1 MSGKSKFLKKAALSS
16 FFAATAFGAHAQ
28 LSNTLYF
35 DQNNLRQHY
44 VNPASQPI
52 GKFYIGMPALSTI
65 AVSGGNSDVAF
76 QDIFYNIKR
85 DGKNVTTLFFDK
97 DVNKTKDF
105 LDLMSGQERVFASY
119 RLNLI
124 DFGFRT
130 HERNYITFGIA
141 NRMET
146 AAFMP
151 ESFSHFAFEGMKN
164 GQSYNF
170 DADKLSVSSTVF
182 TEFALGFSRKVTE
195 QLEVGA
201 KLKYL
206 YGHANV
212 VTDFSDLK
220 LYGSED
226 KWYIKG
232 DASIH
237 GAVPGLEIVEDED
250 HKVDDVDFND
260 DLDVSEYVKPQGGG
274 FAVDLGAN
282 YQLLPQLKLS
292 ASLVD
297 FGFIHWKK
305 NLVQLDKTND
315 FVYDG
320 IDYDIN
326 KPDDDYYDEYGDML
340 EDMYRVNNKPDKYFT
355 HLTSKVYLGGE
366 YSFWDNRLG
375 LGALSK
381 TYFYRGNVWE
391 DFLVSANF
399 RPWKQLSAT
408 LTYNL
413 FDKEW
418 NNLGAAINLNAGPV
432 NLWVA
437 FDHIPLKFAKSD
449 DIMFPSNIRN
459 FRANLGLAFLFGYGK
474 DKPNKN
480 MTDLNQELAYA
491 EPIIDQDEDGVPDS
505 KDKCPDTPVE
515 AKVDSTGC
523 PVDTDGDGVADY
535 LDKCPATPAGVKVD
549 STGCPIDTDG
559 DGVADYLDK
568 CPDTPAEAAGK
579 VDSTGCPLDT
589 DGDGIADY
597 LDKCPTVPGVKSNNG
612 CPEVKASVKQIFKK
626 ALNGIQFESGK
637 AKIKS
642 SSNGILNQ
650 IVKIMKEN
658 PTYKLSIAGHTDN
671 TGDPTKN
678 MKLSQD
684 RADAVKT
691 YLVSKG
697 VDESRLQTAGYG
709 DTKPIASNA
718 KPAGRALNRRV
729 EFEVEFEQ
737 MVEAE

>member
-52 GKFYIGMPALSTI
+52 GKFYIGMPVLSTI

-480 MTDLNQELAYA
+480 MTDLNQELASA

-515 AKVDSTGC
+515 A
-523 PVDTDGDGVADY
+523 
-535 LDKCPATPAGVKVD
+535 
-549 STGCPIDTDG
+549 
-559 DGVADYLDK
+559 
-568 CPDTPAEAAGK
+568 K